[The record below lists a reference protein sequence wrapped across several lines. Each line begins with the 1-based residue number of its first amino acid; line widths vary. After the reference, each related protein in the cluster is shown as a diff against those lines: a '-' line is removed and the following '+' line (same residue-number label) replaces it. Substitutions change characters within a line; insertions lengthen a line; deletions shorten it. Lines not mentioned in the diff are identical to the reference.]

1 MKCYTPAYQSQMLYP
16 ETVIVFSTFHID
28 QIRTPQHPPP
38 PRLIL
43 QPHMYFMRG
52 LFLAQGNWVC
62 KNFFFLTFAY
72 NIG

>member
-16 ETVIVFSTFHID
+16 ETVIVFQHIPY
-28 QIRTPQHPPP
+28 RPNKNPTPPPP

>member
-16 ETVIVFSTFHID
+16 ETVIVFQHIPY
-28 QIRTPQHPPP
+28 RPNKNPTPP
-38 PRLIL
+38 PRLIP

-72 NIG
+72 YIG